1 MSLSQTTTQDEQNK
15 AVIALAEGFDTL
27 IELIQKLVWQ
37 ERELSNRL
45 QFAYDEVS
53 VSSFLFV
60 LHSLCLFLAL
70 HDERTL
76 ISSRSEATSLRQ

>member
-53 VSSFLFV
+53 VSPFLFC
-60 LHSLCLFLAL
+60 SSFPLFVSCV
-70 HDERTL
+70 T
-76 ISSRSEATSLRQ
+76 